1 MNTIHFDTKQDNILA
16 FALQDNKLQEG
27 TNKTYQH
34 TLSGTIFSH
43 ENFQLPVVHK
53 RTIKSINWKDLG
65 DKMQVFIKIPDRETY
80 HSCKSKN
87 LDQQSFNY
95 AFDLFQSF
103 DEETGEKYSFLYKI
117 KSDKIKKL
125 TPLLE
130 AQHIK
135 LTNKQH
141 IFIKK
146 DPQTTPPK
154 DLDMLSFLFG
164 LFVIYGNFQTK
175 ANTILGA
182 KIFIPLFGAYTQLE
196 DFLNQHLNNLTDQYY
211 FISKHLQETNDGNI
225 LQLSITDHE
234 LLQIFATWYERVEKF
249 TEITKLNEV
258 EKAKALLLV
267 YCETEDITHNIDE
280 NTQFKLVNK

>member
-1 MNTIHFDTKQDNILA
+1 MNNIPFDTKQDNILA
-16 FALQDNKLQEG
+16 FTSQDKTLQES

-43 ENFQLPVVHK
+43 EDFQLPVVHK
-53 RTIKSINWKDLG
+53 RKIKPINWKDLG
-65 DKMQVFIKIPDRETY
+65 DKMQVFIKIPERTEKTTENLLDK
-80 HSCKSKN
+80 KS
-87 LDQQSFNY
+87 FHY

-130 AQHIK
+130 EHHIK
-135 LTNKQH
+135 LANKQH

-146 DPQTTPPK
+146 NPQTTPPK
-154 DLDMLSFLFG
+154 DLNTLSFLFG

-196 DFLNQHLNNLTDQYY
+196 DFLNQHLNNLIDQHY

-234 LLQIFATWYERVEKF
+234 LLHIFTTWYERVEKF

-258 EKAKALLLV
+258 EKAKTLLIK
-267 YCETEDITHNIDE
+267 YCETENITYNIDE